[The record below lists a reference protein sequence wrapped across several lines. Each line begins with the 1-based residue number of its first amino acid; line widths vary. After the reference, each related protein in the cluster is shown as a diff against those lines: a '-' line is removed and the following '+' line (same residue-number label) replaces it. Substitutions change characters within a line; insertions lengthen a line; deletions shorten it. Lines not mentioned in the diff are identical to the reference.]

1 MLTSLYE
8 SVWQWANRGALALD
22 TEHERLRK
30 ALLTVVSTAVA
41 CLAFIWG
48 IVYLFADYPHSA
60 AIPIIYAAISIITI
74 SYYRR
79 TKRFAF
85 FRLSQFVLILVL
97 PYLLQLSL
105 GGFANG
111 SAVMIWAFFAP
122 LAALFFDN
130 IRSAFRWLLAF
141 IALAIVCGVVEAT
154 WLTNAVP
161 MFKPL
166 NTFFFVLNVGFGFG
180 LMFVVLYFFV
190 LEQER
195 SNAEAK
201 HTQEE
206 AVTAKTELELAYSR
220 LQENEA
226 KIRELMLTDPLTG
239 LPNRRFLDQRLQE
252 EVKRVRRYGNSVCI
266 IMTDLDNF
274 KLVND
279 KYGHAVGDA
288 TLQMFSHILQD
299 SIRSV
304 DFVARYGGEEFVVL
318 LPETLV
324 DGAVQLAER
333 IREQTA
339 ARNIPTADK
348 KLSASFGVTRVR
360 GDESIYDA
368 LGRAD
373 QALYK
378 SKEKGRNTVTFM
390 T

>member
-1 MLTSLYE
+1 M
-8 SVWQWANRGALALD
+8 
-22 TEHERLRK
+22 
-30 ALLTVVSTAVA
+30 
-41 CLAFIWG
+41 
-48 IVYLFADYPHSA
+48 
-60 AIPIIYAAISIITI
+60 
-74 SYYRR
+74 R

-85 FRLSQFVLILVL
+85 FRLSQFLLILVL

-141 IALAIVCGVVEAT
+141 IALAVICGVIETA
-154 WLTNAVP
+154 WLTNVVP
-161 MFKPL
+161 MLKPL

-190 LEQER
+190 QEQER
-195 SNAEAK
+195 SNAQAK
-201 HTQEE
+201 HTREE
-206 AVTAKTELELAYSR
+206 AITAKTELELAYCR

-266 IMTDLDNF
+266 IMTDLDHF

-378 SKEKGRNTVTFM
+378 AKEKGRNTVTFM